1 MFDIIEDTH
10 VVTDGLG
17 YSGLRAAQYAKEH
30 GLILVVMTPP
40 ETWEY
45 DATDTE
51 TW

>member
-10 VVTDGLG
+10 VVTDGIG

-45 DATDTE
+45 DAADE
-51 TW
+51 QAW